1 MHSPLAATRT
11 NPAPGYRDAG
21 NERRLGDLMSVGHSG
36 YSWAS
41 TASGISGSMYLGFH
55 VTGLN
60 PCSTVSRA
68 YGFQLRCL
76 SE

>member
-1 MHSPLAATRT
+1 MLSGTV
-11 NPAPGYRDAG
+11 PGYRDAG

-36 YSWAS
+36 HSWAS

-60 PCSTVSRA
+60 PCSTVSRG